1 MKLST
6 ENLQL
11 LTEMY
16 SNAVQLLSSPS
27 TLILCCHLG
36 SSVKAEI
43 LSYVCVICWN
53 PVIIVR
59 VRCLNFHNS
68 QKLSGVRKQNMIDAT
83 AAIPNSIMMNAA
95 TKGSLD
101 LSVASM
107 LCRSIPY
114 GKKEKL

>member
-1 MKLST
+1 M
-6 ENLQL
+6 
-11 LTEMY
+11 
-16 SNAVQLLSSPS
+16 
-27 TLILCCHLG
+27 
-36 SSVKAEI
+36 
-43 LSYVCVICWN
+43 
-53 PVIIVR
+53 IVR
-59 VRCLNFHNS
+59 VRCSNFHNS
-68 QKLSGVRKQNMIDAT
+68 QKLSGVRKHNMIDAT

>member
-1 MKLST
+1 
-6 ENLQL
+6 
-11 LTEMY
+11 MY
-16 SNAVQLLSSPS
+16 SYSVQPLSSPP
-27 TLILCCHLG
+27 TLILCCDLR

-43 LSYVCVICWN
+43 LSHVCVICWN

-59 VRCLNFHNS
+59 VRCSNFHDS
-68 QKLSGVRKQNMIDAT
+68 QKLSWVRKHHMIDAT

-101 LSVASM
+101 LSVTSV